1 MTRKVRLLCGLAAF
15 ALLAGACGG
24 GDDVAEVS
32 GDETSAT
39 QTAATDTGTASE
51 TTAPTKGG
59 GSESEPANAAI
70 TSVDD
75 VEQATVQI
83 VAEGAFR
90 DPEVGDVQGVG
101 AGSGFI
107 IDPEGIAV
115 TNNHVVTGSASL
127 NVFVAGEDEPRNAR
141 VLGVSECS
149 DLAVIDIDGDGYPY
163 LEWYDG
169 EVDTRLDVYAAGF
182 PLGDPAFTLTDGIV
196 NTPDRDVET
205 EWASVENV
213 IEHSARIRGGNSGGP
228 LVTEEGQVVGVNYA
242 GSDMT
247 DQNLAINVTEA
258 RDLVEQLREGED
270 VTSIGVN
277 GIAVTDGE
285 EFAGVWVSSVA
296 SGSPAN
302 NAGLRGGD
310 IITKLENVGIGEDGT
325 MSGYCDI
332 LRSRGPEDVLAVE
345 VIRFDTEEVLAGQ
358 INGDELTQSFSFA
371 QELEGEATT
380 DTAAADTYSGFT
392 TITDDTGAISVEVPN
407 EWSQIDGAPYTDDEG
422 RQIFDVRAS
431 SNLEDFIGENAT
443 WNTPGMIFSASSAL
457 AQSANELTL
466 LEEFRTLEGQC
477 TYAGRQPY
485 EDAAYTGQYDVYT
498 DCGGVGATAVVV
510 GAVPAD
516 RSFVIRVFIQ
526 ANSDRDFEA
535 LDRILNSFV
544 VTGQV

>member
-15 ALLAGACGG
+15 ALLAGASGG

-182 PLGDPAFTLTDGIV
+182 PLGDPAYRLG
-196 NTPDRDVET
+196 RRG
-205 EWASVENV
+205 
-213 IEHSARIRGGNSGGP
+213 SA
-228 LVTEEGQVVGVNYA
+228 
-242 GSDMT
+242 D
-247 DQNLAINVTEA
+247 
-258 RDLVEQLREGED
+258 
-270 VTSIGVN
+270 
-277 GIAVTDGE
+277 
-285 EFAGVWVSSVA
+285 
-296 SGSPAN
+296 
-302 NAGLRGGD
+302 
-310 IITKLENVGIGEDGT
+310 
-325 MSGYCDI
+325 
-332 LRSRGPEDVLAVE
+332 
-345 VIRFDTEEVLAGQ
+345 
-358 INGDELTQSFSFA
+358 
-371 QELEGEATT
+371 
-380 DTAAADTYSGFT
+380 
-392 TITDDTGAISVEVPN
+392 
-407 EWSQIDGAPYTDDEG
+407 
-422 RQIFDVRAS
+422 
-431 SNLEDFIGENAT
+431 
-443 WNTPGMIFSASSAL
+443 
-457 AQSANELTL
+457 
-466 LEEFRTLEGQC
+466 
-477 TYAGRQPY
+477 
-485 EDAAYTGQYDVYT
+485 
-498 DCGGVGATAVVV
+498 
-510 GAVPAD
+510 
-516 RSFVIRVFIQ
+516 
-526 ANSDRDFEA
+526 
-535 LDRILNSFV
+535 
-544 VTGQV
+544 